1 MATPKKIK
9 GASFGEECMDFMK
22 NCEGKKNGT
31 NDNFVRNFNIFG
43 VERNGKSNVIDRLEH
58 LSVIN
63 HGEKNAAEHVC
74 DQLLKDKSSLFYS
87 KTKIEER
94 MGVWE
99 DGKQKYSKKTSRQE
113 AIGFAHF
120 FSDCLEDK
128 NINDLLELSMNELL
142 NVAIPCLKAKKQFDL
157 DVLFLENVVKPV
169 AEWLKDWKDHRKL
182 RLITERKA
190 ALEKKIKKFK
200 ALIDVADDDDI
211 EDGYNEALKS
221 FEKKLEECKRQL
233 LEIEKGSKEKAR
245 LFTMV
250 QDMETQDIEDVGLQ
264 RKRNAEIAETDEEE
278 DDEEEEEEEDDEEAE
293 DDEEEEEDDASL
305 VELLGE
311 TPSEDEIHEDDGL
324 LTKTIKQQARTV
336 RDGVKDM
343 LRVAD
348 DELKRKAVEKKRK
361 AAEKK
366 RRAANAAEGRRSKKK
381 SKKRKKTDE
390 AAEEDV

>member
-1 MATPKKIK
+1 MFLWSSIKSHPPKTNKSSNNMATPKKIK

-142 NVAIPCLKAKKQFDL
+142 NVAIPCLKATNHYKPL
-157 DVLFLENVVKPV
+157 LAGTPGLRVVLPQ
-169 AEWLKDWKDHRKL
+169 A
-182 RLITERKA
+182 
-190 ALEKKIKKFK
+190 
-200 ALIDVADDDDI
+200 
-211 EDGYNEALKS
+211 GKS
-221 FEKKLEECKRQL
+221 FPRSCSHIPCLEAQ
-233 LEIEKGSKEKAR
+233 KA
-245 LFTMV
+245 
-250 QDMETQDIEDVGLQ
+250 
-264 RKRNAEIAETDEEE
+264 
-278 DDEEEEEEEDDEEAE
+278 
-293 DDEEEEEDDASL
+293 
-305 VELLGE
+305 
-311 TPSEDEIHEDDGL
+311 
-324 LTKTIKQQARTV
+324 
-336 RDGVKDM
+336 
-343 LRVAD
+343 
-348 DELKRKAVEKKRK
+348 
-361 AAEKK
+361 
-366 RRAANAAEGRRSKKK
+366 
-381 SKKRKKTDE
+381 
-390 AAEEDV
+390 